1 MADKTNILLIIT
13 DQQTHGAMS
22 CAGNDW
28 LHTPGMDRLSERG
41 TRFTRAYCTFPLCS
55 PVRASHMTG
64 RYPHEVD
71 TPNNLGK
78 HFWAH
83 DIPRESLMGHIFSQA
98 GYRCVWAGKDNPPAD
113 GSRDF
118 EVLCSHGDVKVGD
131 RMTEFL
137 QDPGDK
143 PWLASVNFVNP
154 HNICEFARGA
164 TLFEGGVGPEPKT
177 EEMPPLPANHAVPP
191 YEPEIIREMQQRGVE
206 NHLPRNYTPDHWR
219 RYIWAYYRM
228 VELVDR
234 QVARIVDAL
243 DKSGQ
248 ADNTLVWFMG
258 DHGDGCAAHQW
269 NQKRVFYEEVIRVPT
284 ILAGPGVTSGAV
296 NDRLVSTGLD
306 VLPTCCAAAG
316 IPLPADDL
324 EGRSLLE
331 LADGEPAQPWRDA
344 VFVESCADPESGGNS
359 EADKRRVGKRN
370 MGRAIVTERW
380 KYSAWK
386 WGHNREQLI
395 DLANDPGEM
404 QNLAVVARHR
414 DTLAEMRRRLHE
426 WTQRTS
432 DPFMVPGYEIL
443 SPGSPR

>member
-1 MADKTNILLIIT
+1 
-13 DQQTHGAMS
+13 
-22 CAGNDW
+22 
-28 LHTPGMDRLSERG
+28 
-41 TRFTRAYCTFPLCS
+41 
-55 PVRASHMTG
+55 
-64 RYPHEVD
+64 
-71 TPNNLGK
+71 
-78 HFWAH
+78 
-83 DIPRESLMGHIFSQA
+83 
-98 GYRCVWAGKDNPPAD
+98 
-113 GSRDF
+113 
-118 EVLCSHGDVKVGD
+118 
-131 RMTEFL
+131 
-137 QDPGDK
+137 
-143 PWLASVNFVNP
+143 
-154 HNICEFARGA
+154 
-164 TLFEGGVGPEPKT
+164 
-177 EEMPPLPANHAVPP
+177 
-191 YEPEIIREMQQRGVE
+191 
-206 NHLPRNYTPDHWR
+206 
-219 RYIWAYYRM
+219 
-228 VELVDR
+228 
-234 QVARIVDAL
+234 
-243 DKSGQ
+243 
-248 ADNTLVWFMG
+248 MG